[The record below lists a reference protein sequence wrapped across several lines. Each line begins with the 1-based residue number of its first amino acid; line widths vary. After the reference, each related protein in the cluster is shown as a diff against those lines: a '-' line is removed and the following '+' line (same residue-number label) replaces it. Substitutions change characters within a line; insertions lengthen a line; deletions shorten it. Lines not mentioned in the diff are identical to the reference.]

1 MNGEKKTVTV
11 EIVSD
16 AVCPWC
22 WVGKRRLEAAET
34 ILRDRYDIV
43 SVWKPFELNPGLPPE
58 GLPRDEYRKL
68 KFGSLDYSRRLDR
81 QVAEAGD
88 AVGLEFRHDLMK
100 WTPNTV
106 DCHRLIRFAGIEAKQ
121 DALVEALFRAYFEEG
136 RNIGDHAVMV
146 DIAESVGLDPARVA
160 EMLAS
165 SEGADEV
172 HEELTGARQM
182 GISGVPTF
190 MIGGQPIFSGA
201 APADL
206 LARAIVQAASVDPA

>member
-22 WVGKRRLEAAET
+22 WIGKRRLEAAET
-34 ILRDRYDIV
+34 ILRDRYAIV
-43 SVWKPFELNPGLPPE
+43 SVWKPFELNPDLPPE
-58 GLPRDEYRKL
+58 GLARDDYRKL

-100 WTPNTV
+100 WTPNTLE
-106 DCHRLIRFAGIEAKQ
+106 CHRLIWLAGREGKQ
-121 DALVEALFRAYFEEG
+121 DDLVEYLFRAYFHDG
-136 RNIGDHAVMV
+136 RNIGERSVMLDAAEAAGIDRSEAERFLDSDEGRKEVMRELEHARR
-146 DIAESVGLDPARVA
+146 S
-160 EMLAS
+160 
-165 SEGADEV
+165 
-172 HEELTGARQM
+172 

-190 MIGGQPIFSGA
+190 MVNGQPVISGA
-201 APADL
+201 VPHDR
-206 LARAIVQAASVDPA
+206 LARAIIAAVETS